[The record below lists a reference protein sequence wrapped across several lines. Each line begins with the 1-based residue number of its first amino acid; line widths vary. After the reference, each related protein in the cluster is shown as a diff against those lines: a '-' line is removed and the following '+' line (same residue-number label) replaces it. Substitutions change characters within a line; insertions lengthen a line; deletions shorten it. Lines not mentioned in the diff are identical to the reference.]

1 MKFKVERSFL
11 KDFQRIKD
19 NRIREKIQKVIEN
32 IAQADSLLQINN
44 LEKISGTNDYY
55 RIKFDY
61 NYRIGI
67 KADSEILE
75 LLRISS
81 REGFY
86 RLFP

>member
-1 MKFKVERSFL
+1 MKFKTERSFL
-11 KDFQRIKD
+11 KDFQKIKD

-32 IAQADSLLQINN
+32 ITQADSLLEINN

-55 RIKFDY
+55 RVKFDY

-67 KADSEILE
+67 KADLDCLE
-75 LLRISS
+75 LLRICR